1 MATRAGERL
10 FCDTN
15 VLLSAVDRRRPLHS
29 RAFRV
34 LNEVPNQGV
43 ELCVSGQVLRE
54 CLVVST
60 RPVEANGLGLTLAA
74 AVGNNRAFAERVTV
88 LEETRGVASRLP
100 PSRGGSRVQRQG
112 DPRREHRRH
121 HAGTRGHAG
130 GHRESAGS
138 DAVRRRRGHPAVR
151 GVRNGIT
158 PAPGREAFGRVRD

>member
-100 PSRGGSRVQRQG
+100 QVAEAAGCSGKAIHDANIAATMLEHGVTRVVTANPQDLMRF
-112 DPRREHRRH
+112 D
-121 HAGTRGHAG
+121 
-130 GHRESAGS
+130 
-138 DAVRRRRGHPAVR
+138 
-151 GVRNGIT
+151 GVEVI
-158 PAPGREAFGRVRD
+158 PLSEV

>member
-15 VLLSAVDRRRPLHS
+15 VLLSAVDRRRSLHS
-29 RAFRV
+29 RAFRI

-74 AVGNNRAFAERVTV
+74 AVGNNRAFAERATV
-88 LEETRGVASRLP
+88 LEETRGVANRLP
-100 PSRGGSRVQRQG
+100 RVAEAARCAG
-112 DPRREHRRH
+112 KALHDANIAATMLEH
-121 HAGTRGHAG
+121 GVTRVVTANPQDLMRFEGI
-130 GHRESAGS
+130 EVVPLS
-138 DAVRRRRGHPAVR
+138 DV
-151 GVRNGIT
+151 
-158 PAPGREAFGRVRD
+158 